1 MSSLTVAETK
11 SIENVKN
18 SENMSK
24 IRTVGRCVRCIRWK
38 AFKLMIDSVSD
49 IQLPFIEIQHNKIKL
64 TVNLENCLLSSDL
77 KYSEIPELNDTL
89 MVWGEVDKV
98 SYYVSL

>member
-1 MSSLTVAETK
+1 
-11 SIENVKN
+11 
-18 SENMSK
+18 
-24 IRTVGRCVRCIRWK
+24 
-38 AFKLMIDSVSD
+38 MIDSVSD

>member
-1 MSSLTVAETK
+1 
-11 SIENVKN
+11 
-18 SENMSK
+18 
-24 IRTVGRCVRCIRWK
+24 
-38 AFKLMIDSVSD
+38 MIDSVSD

-89 MVWGEVDKV
+89 MVWGEVDKEPEQPAFNGDNLIV
-98 SYYVSL
+98 NALIFKVCNGLNITSWSNAINNRE